1 MVSDPGF
8 WWGVAASA
16 YQIEGGRTDG
26 KGKSIWDVFSD
37 EGRLADPGD
46 VTADHYH
53 RWAEDVALMADLGV
67 NAYRLSI
74 AWTRV
79 LPEGTGAVNQPGI
92 DFYSRLID
100 ELLSN
105 GITPFVTLYHWDLPQ
120 TLQERGGWP
129 VRSTVEA
136 FAEYAD
142 VVGKAFGDRV
152 KNWIT
157 HNEPWVAAV
166 LGHVEGMFAPGIRDW
181 GEGLKAG
188 HHLLLSHGRAV
199 EILRDRSPGCSVGI
213 ALDCRPA
220 HPASDRPEDLAA
232 CRHFD
237 GYRNRWFFDPVF
249 GKGYPADIVDTYVER
264 GRIPGLDFV
273 NAGDLEVIST
283 PLDFL
288 GVNYYTSMVVAAG
301 GDESE
306 DTGVPAGGHPPAGFT
321 EMGWEITPHALT
333 EFLVRVNVEYRP
345 TAIVIT
351 ENGASFSDGPDGS
364 SRINDQRRVEYLDRH
379 ITAALAAADLGV
391 PLRGYFVWSLLDNLE
406 WTSGFAQ
413 RFGLVF
419 VDHATGTRTP
429 KNSYYWYRDFIATT
443 RITSGK
449 L

>member
-1 MVSDPGF
+1 V
-8 WWGVAASA
+8 
-16 YQIEGGRTDG
+16 
-26 KGKSIWDVFSD
+26 
-37 EGRLADPGD
+37 
-46 VTADHYH
+46 
-53 RWAEDVALMADLGV
+53 
-67 NAYRLSI
+67 
-74 AWTRV
+74 
-79 LPEGTGAVNQPGI
+79 
-92 DFYSRLID
+92 
-100 ELLSN
+100 
-105 GITPFVTLYHWDLPQ
+105 
-120 TLQERGGWP
+120 
-129 VRSTVEA
+129 
-136 FAEYAD
+136 
-142 VVGKAFGDRV
+142 
-152 KNWIT
+152 
-157 HNEPWVAAV
+157 
-166 LGHVEGMFAPGIRDW
+166 
-181 GEGLKAG
+181 
-188 HHLLLSHGRAV
+188 
-199 EILRDRSPGCSVGI
+199 
-213 ALDCRPA
+213 
-220 HPASDRPEDLAA
+220 AA

-406 WTSGFAQ
+406 WISGFSQ
-413 RFGLVF
+413 RFGLVY
-419 VDHATGTRTP
+419 VDHSVGTRTP
-429 KNSYYWYRDFIATT
+429 KDSYYWYRDFITST
-443 RITSGK
+443 RG
-449 L
+449 